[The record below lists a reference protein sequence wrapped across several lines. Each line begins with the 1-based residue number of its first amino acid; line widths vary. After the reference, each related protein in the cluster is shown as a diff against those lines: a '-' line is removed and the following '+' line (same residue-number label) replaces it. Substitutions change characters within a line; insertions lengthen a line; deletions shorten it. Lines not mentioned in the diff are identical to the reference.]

1 MFEVGAGDAGG
12 QRDQVEAT
20 LGDVQNGQVGDYS
33 VDYGA
38 AGEGKGARGNQF
50 GVTCARAVFH
60 QDDDAAGPAT
70 PGHTR
75 PPLRSWDQ
83 HEDLRATL
91 VDGFNALLAV
101 QAGEKGK
108 KPKPTPRPET
118 GRDRAKR
125 ARDAATV
132 SELFEAFTPGR

>member
-1 MFEVGAGDAGG
+1 MDFFAGHYTWAKLFRLLGQLPWHSRYQLAIADDDEYQARILEV
-12 QRDQVEAT
+12 E
-20 LGDVQNGQVGDYS
+20 
-33 VDYGA
+33 
-38 AGEGKGARGNQF
+38 
-50 GVTCARAVFH
+50 

-70 PGHTR
+70 PGRTR

-91 VDGFNALLAV
+91 VDGFNSLLAA
-101 QAGEKGK
+101 QAGKKGK